1 MATYPATW
9 YALWVSVAA
18 CGVATWYLRHFSER
32 VQATR
37 TMALLGTVSMLT
49 LLIWTWTEF

>member
-9 YALWVSVAA
+9 YALWVSVAV

-32 VQATR
+32 IQATR